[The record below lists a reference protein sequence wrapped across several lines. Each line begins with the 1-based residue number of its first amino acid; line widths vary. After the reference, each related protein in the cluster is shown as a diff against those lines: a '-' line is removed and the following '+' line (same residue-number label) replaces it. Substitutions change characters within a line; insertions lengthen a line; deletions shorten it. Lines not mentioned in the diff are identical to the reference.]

1 MKSIRYI
8 GSVAAGLITAILLI
22 MLNETLANYLFPAPM
37 GLDINNPAQLANYQ
51 QTLPYGAYALILF
64 GYSVASFAGGLVST
78 FLSGRNQQKPA
89 LVVGAS
95 LTLAGLFNYE
105 PMGFKILSSLSY
117 IPFSYCGYLW
127 LTQKKSTEPIS
138 VSDHKMQ
145 S

>member
-8 GSVAAGLITAILLI
+8 GSVATGLITAILLI

-127 LTQKKSTEPIS
+127 LTQKKSTDPLS
-138 VSDHKMQ
+138 VSDHKSQ
-145 S
+145 A